1 MGNMSYCRFENTLAD
16 MRDCLH
22 ALENGL
28 DAEELSD
35 YEISALHNFAETAYQ
50 IARKDDYINRVLALY
65 EEINPRG

>member
-16 MRDCLH
+16 MRDCLN

-35 YEISALHNFAETAYQ
+35 YEISALRGFADTARQ
-50 IARKDDYINRVLALY
+50 IARFENNIENVIEEF
-65 EEINPRG
+65 EEING